1 MNVIMQ
7 RRAVIA
13 LSSLDKKEQEELNRV
28 LKKLEDFSLK
38 EFIDSPLKKEFTS
51 KFFNEKLY
59 VVEGNS
65 NFKIIVSLNEEEK
78 TCTVEDIFSYQRLE
92 SFPVFKQ
99 AA

>member
-1 MNVIMQ
+1 MQ
-7 RRAVIA
+7 RRAEIA

-28 LKKLEDFSLK
+28 LKKLEAFSLE

-51 KFFNEKLY
+51 KFFNERIY

-65 NFKIIVSLNEEEK
+65 NFKIIVSLNKGEK
-78 TCTVEDIFSYQRLE
+78 NCTIEDIFSCQRLE
-92 SFPVFKQ
+92 SFPVLKQ